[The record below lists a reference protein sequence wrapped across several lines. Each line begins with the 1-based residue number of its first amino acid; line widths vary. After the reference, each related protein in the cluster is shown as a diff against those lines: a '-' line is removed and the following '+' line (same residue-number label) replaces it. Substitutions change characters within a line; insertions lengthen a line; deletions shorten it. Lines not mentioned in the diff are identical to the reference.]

1 MLIIKPWLFK
11 WVDYACSG
19 AVWGHFDFK
28 LFQKKYS
35 VPVQSFHKFPSN
47 FQKLFSSYIQ
57 SLFIDTSAHKTG
69 RTVNMVTLPGISIM
83 NLHVYIVINKI
94 CILKI
99 KNEFTYNKFMWWDD
113 RENHEKDLLNIPE
126 NVKNYQGVL
135 YLSWLQAMVL
145 VHGLI
150 PFFGSPRG
158 IKHNNTNF

>member
-1 MLIIKPWLFK
+1 
-11 WVDYACSG
+11 
-19 AVWGHFDFK
+19 
-28 LFQKKYS
+28 
-35 VPVQSFHKFPSN
+35 
-47 FQKLFSSYIQ
+47 
-57 SLFIDTSAHKTG
+57 
-69 RTVNMVTLPGISIM
+69 MVTLPGISIM
-83 NLHVYIVINKI
+83 NLHVYTVINKI

-99 KNEFTYNKFMWWDD
+99 KNEFAYNKFMWWDD